1 MERNI
6 LVPVD
11 GSTHSGYSLSYISR
25 LFSDG
30 DDVKFHL
37 LSVVF
42 SDLETSCASWMTE
55 QEIMN
60 MLGPDVRAR
69 LVAAKKNT
77 KKMVRKLVD
86 EGVSPERITSDVK
99 MTTRGVAAEIVGEG
113 RKGQV
118 DAVLI
123 GRRGL
128 GKVGEM
134 FMGSVSSTVLE
145 KCHDI
150 PVWIIDGKVD
160 SRKFLVPVDGTVHS
174 LKAVDHLSFILK
186 DNPHAEIT
194 LFHSKALFARS
205 KDCDPIEFHNEFGEE
220 WSNKHACQFDHP
232 FHAPEQILTENGFPS
247 ERIHRLE
254 TKVGFEPARQIV
266 RQALIDDFG
275 SIVMGRRGGDVN
287 KGIFK
292 GVSDRVLAMSEKVAV
307 WIVG

>member
-11 GSTHSGYSLSYISR
+11 GSTHSGHSLSYISR
-25 LFSDG
+25 LFSDS

-37 LSVVF
+37 LSIVF
-42 SDLETSCASWMTE
+42 CSSKPSGVSWMTE
-55 QEIMN
+55 QEMMN

-69 LVAAKKNT
+69 LLAMKKNA
-77 KKMVRKLVD
+77 KKMVQKLVD
-86 EGVSPERITSDVK
+86 QGVSPEQITSDVK
-99 MTTRGVAAEIVGEG
+99 MTTGGVASEIVGEA
-113 RKGQV
+113 RKEQV

-150 PVWIIDGKVD
+150 PVWVIDGKVD
-160 SRKFLVPVDGTVHS
+160 SRKFMVPVDGRVHS

-205 KDCDPIEFHNEFGEE
+205 KDCDPTEFHNEFGEE
-220 WSNKHACQFDHP
+220 WSNKHACRFDLP
-232 FHAPEQILTENGFPS
+232 FHAPEQILTENGFPR

-254 TKVGFEPARQIV
+254 TTAGFEPAQQIV
-266 RQALIDDFG
+266 RQALIDDLG
-275 SIVMGRRGGDVN
+275 TIVMGRR
-287 KGIFK
+287 
-292 GVSDRVLAMSEKVAV
+292 
-307 WIVG
+307 